1 MNSEQTGVFPAK
13 HDFSARSKAEN
24 PVQNGKWH
32 QRPSN
37 HLVNIYKLIR
47 GKKKSFDRRR
57 PIQSGVYAMSLTL
70 TTVSLHRIQTLRQT
84 DREGSK
90 QGCTGNEITKSLR
103 DGYKIRG
110 NNQTEGLPESCTTAL
125 SYTHPQSL
133 AEEFCIL

>member
-24 PVQNGKWH
+24 PVQNGKCRY

-37 HLVNIYKLIR
+37 YLVNIYKLIR
-47 GKKKSFDRRR
+47 GKKKLSILRR
-57 PIQSGVYAMSLTL
+57 PAQSGVHAMSLTL

-110 NNQTEGLPESCTTAL
+110 NNQT
-125 SYTHPQSL
+125 
-133 AEEFCIL
+133 